1 MYLTQPVYASV
12 KEMVDALNNKL
23 FHHIVSDAMNF
34 QYLEFIET
42 PSGDHIKYMGV
53 WIWYSEEWYWSNDIE
68 DEVSAVV
75 SVQQEVISQMR
86 CIRDVV
92 ADSVE
97 AITKGALNDE

>member
-23 FHHIVSDAMNF
+23 CNHNVSDAMNF
-34 QYLEFIET
+34 RYLEFIET
-42 PSGDHIKYMGV
+42 PSGDYIKYMGV
-53 WIWYSEEWYWSNDIE
+53 WIWSSEDSVSGDVND
-68 DEVSAVV
+68 
-75 SVQQEVISQMR
+75 VQQEVISQMR